1 MVAEQLR
8 RYPIPFVVL
17 DTVMVAKSGDP
28 LLTPDAVEAVR
39 QWLLPQVA
47 LITPNLPEA
56 AALLGC
62 PPASDEQQMREQ
74 GRALLALG
82 CQGVLM
88 KGGHLTGE
96 DSPDWLFTAEGS
108 SVLWLNAWPPGIL
121 MVRGVHYRRHWQ
133 HCARDTAIG
142 EKQWR

>member
-1 MVAEQLR
+1 
-8 RYPIPFVVL
+8 
-17 DTVMVAKSGDP
+17 MVAKSGDP

-82 CQGVLM
+82 CQGGVN
-88 KGGHLTGE
+88 E
-96 DSPDWLFTAEGS
+96 RRA
-108 SVLWLNAWPPGIL
+108 LNG
-121 MVRGVHYRRHWQ
+121 RG
-133 HCARDTAIG
+133 
-142 EKQWR
+142 